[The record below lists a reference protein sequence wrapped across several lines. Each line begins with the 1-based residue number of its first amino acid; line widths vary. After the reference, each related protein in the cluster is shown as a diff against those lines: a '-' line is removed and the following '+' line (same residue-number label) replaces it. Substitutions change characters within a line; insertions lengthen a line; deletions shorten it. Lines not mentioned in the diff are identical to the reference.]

1 MGWKGWKVKGFWVL
15 ILGQTDN
22 GFHRLGWIDV
32 RKSASIPW
40 TPELWGGL
48 RRFPKAL
55 SLTKP
60 KLYQR
65 AWTYTSLATAQP
77 SCWNGWVWAS
87 FQLSHHCDHL
97 KIKYVLAFFT
107 LFNHIRCLRLQ
118 RKSSWNMLKPS
129 ANTLLPQA
137 NHPFLHMVPSSLGLG
152 SSFALALGCSLMKAG
167 MKIPRLMY
175 GRGSKP
181 VQNVWVGMLTYWY
194 QKFAMFRFVL
204 RFWQV
209 QIII

>member
-1 MGWKGWKVKGFWVL
+1 MSG
-15 ILGQTDN
+15 N
-22 GFHRLGWIDV
+22 RLPSRESQNFG
-32 RKSASIPW
+32 
-40 TPELWGGL
+40 GGL

-87 FQLSHHCDHL
+87 FQLSHHCDRL

>member
-1 MGWKGWKVKGFWVL
+1 MSG
-15 ILGQTDN
+15 N
-22 GFHRLGWIDV
+22 RLPSRESQNFG
-32 RKSASIPW
+32 
-40 TPELWGGL
+40 GGL

-87 FQLSHHCDHL
+87 FQLSHHCDRL

-152 SSFALALGCSLMKAG
+152 SSFALALGCSLMKADESWHENTP
-167 MKIPRLMY
+167 ID
-175 GRGSKP
+175 
-181 VQNVWVGMLTYWY
+181 VWVWVKTRPKRLSWHAHLLVP
-194 QKFAMFRFVL
+194 KVCD
-204 RFWQV
+204 V
-209 QIII
+209 